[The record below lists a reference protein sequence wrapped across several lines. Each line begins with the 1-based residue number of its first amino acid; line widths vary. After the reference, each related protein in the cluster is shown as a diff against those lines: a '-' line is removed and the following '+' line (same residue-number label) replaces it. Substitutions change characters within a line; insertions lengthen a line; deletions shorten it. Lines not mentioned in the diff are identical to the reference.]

1 MTWKRGHIIDSLL
14 MINISQRINCFPL
27 SQNNRV
33 TIISCQSKSNQLEE
47 AIVIYSKSLLL
58 LLLLFFSLLMINE
71 FSSNGNIVTL
81 FHIFF
86 IVATFDFPDFFL
98 FHFLFCFVKKKD
110 DDNNCIV
117 FFYYFV
123 TISKESEIDKCLKVL
138 KSQKK
143 I

>member
-86 IVATFDFPDFFL
+86 HSCYFRFFRFFL
-98 FHFLFCFVKKKD
+98 FHFLFCFVKKREKMMII
-110 DDNNCIV
+110 IV
-117 FFYYFV
+117 QFLFFYFV
-123 TISKESEIDKCLKVL
+123 TISKESEIDKCLKV
-138 KSQKK
+138 
-143 I
+143 